1 MGMGRPK
8 LAVGTAKE
16 SAPLEIA
23 LLSASGRLLDADWR
37 PEAAKVVAK
46 ESKVPG
52 PPQNV
57 QVKTSSEEA
66 TLWWDPPANAD
77 EVLVRGYTLSY
88 GIGTPSLT
96 TVIEGVD
103 SNAFTINFLEPNTSY
118 VFALTAYNEA
128 ATEDSQKVLVTAKT
142 LPAKKQPDHIFD
154 LFAPTNVQANVLSS
168 TEVELTWSDP
178 DKA

>member
-1 MGMGRPK
+1 MHGY
-8 LAVGTAKE
+8 
-16 SAPLEIA
+16 A
-23 LLSASGRLLDADWR
+23 LQALCNDDFYFA
-37 PEAAKVVAK
+37 

-57 QVKTSSEEA
+57 QVKTSSDEA

-103 SNAFTINFLEPNTSY
+103 SNAFTINFLGTFCCQ
-118 VFALTAYNEA
+118 V
-128 ATEDSQKVLVTAKT
+128 
-142 LPAKKQPDHIFD
+142 
-154 LFAPTNVQANVLSS
+154 VLSS
-168 TEVELTWSDP
+168 KDATPL
-178 DKA
+178 